1 MSKQIARWLFVFASV
16 LIGLLPAAPT
26 AVLAATPPVEKK
38 AKSRKKADV
47 EKRHY
52 IQVRRDD
59 DDNPLSL
66 DTAIVR
72 MVPKNRGK
80 KGLVVDL
87 IGAVHVG
94 EAEYYERLNKVFK
107 SYDVLL
113 FELVTRDKES
123 VPRPEE
129 RRSGGGAIMALQ
141 GGMKSLLELEHQL
154 DGIDYSA
161 KNFVH
166 ADMTPEEFAQSMK
179 DRGESFQKMF
189 FRMMGYSIVQ
199 QSKNPAKTNDLA
211 MLSALFADDRALRLK
226 RLLAEQF
233 EDLNGAMGAFGGPDG
248 STIITERNKKA
259 LRVLKEELAKDHKK
273 IAIFYGAGHL
283 EDFEERLTEDFG
295 LRRKSI
301 RWLSAW
307 DLTE

>member
-1 MSKQIARWLFVFASV
+1 MAMRTIERLFLFVA
-16 LIGLLPAAPT
+16 LLTGLVMVVPG
-26 AVLAATPPVEKK
+26 AVLADSPKTEKK
-38 AKSRKKADV
+38 VKTKKKGDA

-52 IQVRRDD
+52 IQVRRDG

-72 MVPKNRGK
+72 MVPKDRSR
-80 KGLVVDL
+80 KGQVVDL

-94 EAEYYERLNKVFK
+94 ESEYYDRLNKLFK

-123 VPRPEE
+123 VPKPEE

-141 GGMKSLLELEHQL
+141 GGMKSMLELEHQL
-154 DGIDYSA
+154 DGIDYTA
-161 KNFVH
+161 DNFVH
-166 ADMTPEEFAQSMK
+166 ADMTPDEFAQSMK

-199 QSKNPAKTNDLA
+199 QSKNPAKSSDLA
-211 MLSALFADDRALRLK
+211 MLSALFAKDRALRLK

-233 EDLNGAMGAFGGPDG
+233 EDLDGAMNAFGGPDG

-259 LRVLKEELAKDHKK
+259 LAVLKEEMAKDQKK

-283 EDFEERLTEDFG
+283 EDFEDRLIEDFG

-301 RWLSAW
+301 RWESAW
-307 DLTE
+307 DLSE